1 MKNFALTLALL
12 SAAVLSPAATPSP
25 AHAADTLP
33 APAALSPRTLPAR
46 CRLPPPRTLLPC
58 RLPLSRPVLPRR
70 KIRAA

>member
-33 APAALSPRTLPAR
+33 IASAPDA
-46 CRLPPPRTLLPC
+46 
-58 RLPLSRPVLPRR
+58 
-70 KIRAA
+70 RAACRFLGRFFRGAKSARHDCPCPGTKSP

>member
-33 APAALSPRTLPAR
+33 I
-46 CRLPPPRTLLPC
+46 PPRTLLPC